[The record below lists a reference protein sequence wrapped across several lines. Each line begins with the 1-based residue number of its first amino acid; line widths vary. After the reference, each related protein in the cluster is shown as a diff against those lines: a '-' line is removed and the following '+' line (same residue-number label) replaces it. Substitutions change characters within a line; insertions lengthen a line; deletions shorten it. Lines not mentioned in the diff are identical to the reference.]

1 MCSRNFTFASSLK
14 LQPASG
20 SCCIAILPVCSPSAV
35 PLNLPCIT
43 KRHVV
48 PASRLCRAQAA
59 DSRPVGVQGRLHAM
73 LRLDC
78 MSSNGLQRFSPP
90 LRLLAGRRLISLV
103 FLLCRTAPAASMSAS
118 SASTVAVPEIG
129 STRRFTMQS
138 GVTRL
143 PSTFAALERRFT
155 AMNHLPR

>member
-1 MCSRNFTFASSLK
+1 MSCPHLDSVGTSKLLPRHLVASQLFRSHRQVTEADLF
-14 LQPASG
+14 
-20 SCCIAILPVCSPSAV
+20 CCH
-35 PLNLPCIT
+35 
-43 KRHVV
+43 R
-48 PASRLCRAQAA
+48 RAQAA